1 MEKLPKISYK
11 SFVLIFSLL
20 GFLVSTLGLNLI
32 LQFAVPLLTFIY
44 PTSIVL
50 VLISLLSIF
59 IKFDMQYTFIIPTI
73 VTLII
78 SVLQIAVD
86 YDLLNILNSLYH
98 LLPLANIQLA
108 WLIPFI
114 VLTIVGLVIDYFLSN
129 NAKPETHQN

>member
-1 MEKLPKISYK
+1 
-11 SFVLIFSLL
+11 
-20 GFLVSTLGLNLI
+20 
-32 LQFAVPLLTFIY
+32 
-44 PTSIVL
+44 
-50 VLISLLSIF
+50 
-59 IKFDMQYTFIIPTI
+59 MQYTFIIPTI

-114 VLTIVGLVIDYFLSN
+114 VLTIVSLLLIIS
-129 NAKPETHQN
+129 